1 MSIIIPAYNEG
12 KRISNTLDTIID
24 YLRSKSYAW
33 EILVVDDGST
43 DNTMNLL
50 LEYTHAEHRVR
61 YVGIEHV
68 GKGGAV
74 RYGMLKSYGCYLFMC
89 DADLSMP
96 IETIQLFLDKISDGF
111 DIVIG
116 SREAA
121 GSRRFNESS
130 KRHLRGRVFNQLV
143 RFITGMN
150 IQDTQCGFKC
160 FKKGST
166 IRLFENLKTDGWA
179 FDVEILYKA
188 RNSGITV
195 HELPIDWH
203 HNTDSKVRN
212 LPDSIR
218 MLLDVVM
225 IRLQK
230 HNA

>member
-1 MSIIIPAYNEG
+1 MSIVIPAYNEG
-12 KRISNTLDTIID
+12 KRISDTLDTIIY
-24 YLRSKSYAW
+24 YLRSKSYTW

-43 DNTMNLL
+43 DNTMDLL
-50 LEYTHAEHRVR
+50 REYTRSEHRVR
-61 YVGIEHV
+61 CIGIKHI

-74 RYGMLKSYGCYLFMC
+74 RHGILESYGCYLFMC

-96 IETIQLFLDKISDGF
+96 IETIQLFLDKISAGI

-130 KRHLRGRVFNQLV
+130 KRHIRGRVFNQLV
-143 RFITGMN
+143 RFLTGIN

-160 FKKGST
+160 FNKART
-166 IRLFENLKTDGWA
+166 IRLFEKLKTNGWA

-188 RNSGITV
+188 LNSDITV

-212 LPDSIR
+212 LQDSIR
-218 MLLDVVM
+218 MLIVVVL
-225 IRLQK
+225 IRLRK
-230 HNA
+230 YNA